1 MTPVPASRLRAIT
14 AALTACALLLSF
26 SQTAGAYQ
34 SVPTFPNFDIGPSKG
49 QVVGVAVGIAAVG
62 AAIGV
67 GVYYAVRHNH
77 SLTGC
82 VAPGANGLEL
92 TNEGDHRLYALLGD
106 QASIKAGD
114 RVRVSG
120 KKQKKGSGDAWPFLV
135 EKVSKDFGPCP
146 VSAGTH

>member
-1 MTPVPASRLRAIT
+1 MT

-26 SQTAGAYQ
+26 SQTANAYQ
-34 SVPTFPNFDIGPSKG
+34 SIPPWPNFDIGPSKG
-49 QVVGVAVGIAAVG
+49 QVVGVVVGIAAVG

-82 VAPGANGLEL
+82 VVSGANGIEL
-92 TNEGDHRLYALLGD
+92 SNEGDHKTYGLVGD
-106 QASIKAGD
+106 MAAIKAGD